1 MQAVI
6 FPGGKS
12 TMSQLFIGYAEKDR
26 PFVLH
31 LVHDLEYLSKD
42 LMIDFVMI
50 KRDDSIIEKVKQRM
64 DDADFVAAVVSGNC
78 VFLPLFRRDLATMTS
93 QEIFGR
99 PVKVLPILLEGC
111 QVPECLSGKYCAD
124 FRAGDFYLHSLAE
137 LAQQLNLDFDPSRPP
152 WIPDDS
158 AYFSTLQDAERVRGE
173 LYNRLGMKIMEWAGR
188 YYNTPYYKLFPEDWR
203 RADDGATYACDTG
216 NYELYQDS
224 MSDLDRIQARYSDF
238 MHLFTP
244 RGVLLRE
251 ATRLFSKAAGL
262 GDLEAVW
269 NLGWRYELG
278 EGVGK
283 NHDRAVLLWQRAAH
297 CGHRASAAK
306 LRELGLPVE

>member
-1 MQAVI
+1 
-6 FPGGKS
+6 
-12 TMSQLFIGYAEKDR
+12 MSQLFIGYAEKDR

-42 LMIDFVMI
+42 LTIDFVMI
-50 KRDDSIIEKVKQRM
+50 KREDSIIEKVKERM
-64 DDADFVAAVVSGNC
+64 DDADFVAAVVSSNS
-78 VFLPLFRRDLATMTS
+78 VRLPLFGRDLATMTN

-99 PVKVLPILLEGC
+99 PVRILPILLGKC
-111 QVPECLSGKYCAD
+111 QVPQYLSDKYHAD
-124 FRAGDFYLHSLAE
+124 FRACDFYLQSLAG
-137 LAQQLNLDFDPSRPP
+137 LAQQLNIDFEPSRPP
-152 WIPDDS
+152 WIPGDS
-158 AYFSTLQDAERVRGE
+158 EYFSKLHDANRARGE
-173 LYNRLGMKIMEWAGR
+173 LYNRLGMKIMDWAGN
-188 YYNTPYYKLFPEDWR
+188 YYSKPHYELFPEDWR

-216 NYELYQDS
+216 NYKLYQDS
-224 MSDLDRIQARYSDF
+224 MNNLDRIEARYSDF

-244 RGVLLRE
+244 RGVLQRE
-251 ATRLFSKAAGL
+251 AVRLFSEAAGL

-297 CGHRASAAK
+297 CSHRASAAK

>member
-1 MQAVI
+1 
-6 FPGGKS
+6 
-12 TMSQLFIGYAEKDR
+12 MSQLFIGYAEKDR

-50 KRDDSIIEKVKQRM
+50 KSDDSIIEKVKQRM
-64 DDADFVAAVVSGNC
+64 DDADFVAAVVSSNS
-78 VFLPLFRRDLATMTS
+78 VRLPRFDRDLATMTN

-99 PVKVLPILLEGC
+99 PVRILPILLGKC
-111 QVPECLSGKYCAD
+111 QVPKYLSDKYHAD
-124 FRAGDFYLHSLAE
+124 FRAGDFYLQSLAE
-137 LAQQLNLDFDPSRPP
+137 LAQQLNIDFDPSRPP
-152 WIPDDS
+152 WIPGDS
-158 AYFSTLQDAERVRGE
+158 EYFSTLRDANRARGE
-173 LYNRLGMKIMEWAGR
+173 LYNRLGMKIMVWAGN
-188 YYNTPYYKLFPEDWR
+188 YYDKPHYELFPEDLR
-203 RADDGATYACDTG
+203 RSDDGATYACDTG

-224 MSDLDRIQARYSDF
+224 MNDLKRNWARYEGL
-238 MHLFTP
+238 MYLFTP
-244 RGVLLRE
+244 RGVMQRE
-251 ATRLFSKAAGL
+251 AVRLFSEAAAL

-297 CGHRASAAK
+297 CGHSASAAK

>member
-1 MQAVI
+1 
-6 FPGGKS
+6 
-12 TMSQLFIGYAEKDR
+12 MSRLFIGYAEGDR

-42 LMIDFVMI
+42 LMIGFVMI
-50 KRDDSIIEKVKQRM
+50 KRDDSLIEKVKQRM
-64 DDADFVAAVVSGNC
+64 DDADFVAAVVSGNSL
-78 VFLPLFRRDLATMTS
+78 FQPLFRRDLANLTN
-93 QEIFGR
+93 QEIYGK
-99 PVKVLPILLEGC
+99 PTKVLPILLGSG
-111 QVPECLSGKYCAD
+111 QVPECLSGKYYAD
-124 FRAGDFYLHSLAE
+124 FRAGDLYFQSLAE
-137 LAQQLNLDFDPSRPP
+137 LAQQLNLDLDPSRPP
-152 WIPDDS
+152 WMPDDS
-158 AYFSTLQDAERVRGE
+158 EYFSTLQDANRVRGE
-173 LYNRLGMKIMEWAGR
+173 LYNRLGMEIMEWAGTYAGT
-188 YYNTPYYKLFPEDWR
+188 YYDRPYYMLFPEDWR
-203 RADDGATYACDTG
+203 RADDGATYACDIG

-224 MSDLDRIQARYSDF
+224 MSDLKRIRARYADL

-251 ATRLFSKAAGL
+251 AARLFSKAAGL

-283 NHDRAVLLWQRAAH
+283 NHDRAVMLWKRAAY

-306 LRELGLPVE
+306 LKELGLPEE

>member
-1 MQAVI
+1 
-6 FPGGKS
+6 
-12 TMSQLFIGYAEKDR
+12 MSQLFIGYAEKDR

-42 LMIDFVMI
+42 LTIDFVMI
-50 KRDDSIIEKVKQRM
+50 KRDDSIIEKLKQRM

-78 VFLPLFRRDLATMTS
+78 VFLPLFGRDLATMTS

-111 QVPECLSGKYCAD
+111 R
-124 FRAGDFYLHSLAE
+124 FRNVSRASIMRIFGPGISICHSLAE

-158 AYFSTLQDAERVRGE
+158 EYFSTLQEAERTRGE
-173 LYNRLGMKIMEWAGR
+173 LYNRLGMKIMEWAGT
-188 YYNTPYYKLFPEDWR
+188 YYDTPYYKLFPEEWR

-216 NYELYQDS
+216 NYKLYQDS
-224 MSDLDRIQARYSDF
+224 MNDLDRIQARYSDF

-251 ATRLFSKAAGL
+251 ATRLFGKAAGL
-262 GDLEAVW
+262 GDLEALW

-297 CGHRASAAK
+297 CGHAHQPPS
-306 LRELGLPVE
+306 